1 MKTKHTYTYA
11 HAHILTQVLGVSVWP
26 FTTIFQIFIWSTVC
40 PGLNLCY
47 SSKPEGRR
55 TEVGSSFSC
64 SSDSCHWAQMTPL
77 SSPLPGSWRQTAS
90 ILRVPA
96 GLSSSRYPHGL
107 QRGQAIRSSSVGVQ
121 PLVLASWLYH
131 SGFAPFVW
139 LLQPFFL
146 PLLFLDSLLPFHNF
160 LVEHFWTFWKMSIF
174 IHIIHYFLLKLFS
187 IFSCIYG
194 GFSITHL
201 GKLRN
206 LALLCLFQKVHSAQ
220 KRWPVQVCIQCQRMQ
235 GLYHE
240 RTHIHPRGSW
250 GLLRLLS
257 LVWYSHCIL
266 HRLQCAQ
273 NTSCLAT

>member
-1 MKTKHTYTYA
+1 MNEDKAHIHICTCTYTYTSFRCKCLVI
-11 HAHILTQVLGVSVWP
+11 HHNLSDFYLIHCVSRAE
-26 FTTIFQIFIWSTVC
+26 SSA
-40 PGLNLCY
+40 LCY

-64 SSDSCHWAQMTPL
+64 SSHSCHWAQMTPL
-77 SSPLPGSWRQTAS
+77 SSPLPGSWQQTAS

-160 LVEHFWTFWKMSIF
+160 LVEHFWAFWKMSIF

-187 IFSCIYG
+187 IFFLHLWWVFHHS
-194 GFSITHL
+194 L
-201 GKLRN
+201 GKVKESGSSVP
-206 LALLCLFQKVHSAQ
+206 FPES
-220 KRWPVQVCIQCQRMQ
+220 PQCSEEMTCS
-235 GLYHE
+235 GLYSVPTNARFVPRE
-240 RTHIHPRGSW
+240 DSHPS
-250 GLLRLLS
+250 
-257 LVWYSHCIL
+257 
-266 HRLQCAQ
+266 
-273 NTSCLAT
+273 